1 MRQLQEETTS
11 KNLLLRQRN
20 KEVASEESV
29 MENFCG
35 KLRYAYGRL
44 KLKYLVYKLVWY
56 ATQRKELDKSFL
68 NENRADTSWF

>member
-11 KNLLLRQRN
+11 KNLLLRQGN

-35 KLRYAYGRL
+35 KLRYDSKG
-44 KLKYLVYKLVWY
+44 
-56 ATQRKELDKSFL
+56 DL
-68 NENRADTSWF
+68 N